1 MGSLVKVI
9 SLNDAASAEAF
20 RPLPSSVVSSAFA
33 AAAAAEVFA
42 LM

>member
-1 MGSLVKVI
+1 MGSLVNVI
-9 SLNDAASAEAF
+9 SLNDAARAEDF

-33 AAAAAEVFA
+33 AVSAADVFL